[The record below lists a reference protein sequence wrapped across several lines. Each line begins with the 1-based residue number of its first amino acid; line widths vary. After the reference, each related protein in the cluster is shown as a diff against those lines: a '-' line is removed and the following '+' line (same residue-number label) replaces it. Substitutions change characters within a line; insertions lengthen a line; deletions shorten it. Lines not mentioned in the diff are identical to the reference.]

1 MSNSNVITARVDDDT
16 LKLVDKVARAR
27 GRSRA
32 WFAARAIEQVARSEA
47 ELLSF
52 IQEGIDDIDAGRF
65 VEHGEAMTQ
74 LDAMIARLE
83 ARCGD

>member
-1 MSNSNVITARVDDDT
+1 MTNSNVITARVDDET
-16 LKLVDKVARAR
+16 LNLVDKVARAQ

-47 ELLSF
+47 ELLAF
-52 IQEGIDDIDAGRF
+52 IQEGIDDIEAGRII
-65 VEHGEAMTQ
+65 EHDDMMAE

-83 ARCGD
+83 ARCAD

>member
-1 MSNSNVITARVDDDT
+1 MSKTAIITARVDEET
-16 LKLVDKVARAR
+16 LDLVDRLSKAR

-47 ELLSF
+47 ELLAF
-52 IQEGIDDIDAGRF
+52 IQEGIDDLEAGRF
-65 VEHGEAMTQ
+65 IEHEEMKAE

-83 ARCGD
+83 ARCVD